1 MRFFCE
7 NEELTGQKNCKK
19 MLKSFGDEIFCYIFA
34 FAIGGNF
41 RLQR

>member
-1 MRFFCE
+1 MRFFCV
-7 NEELTGQKNCKK
+7 NVELIIQKKCKK

-34 FAIGGNF
+34 LAIGGNF